1 MVMTVLVVMF
11 MFVIVVVFMRML
23 MFMIVVMVMFMSV
36 AVFEFLARRIVMPV
50 LMCMGMALVSM
61 LVKVF
66 ILFDAQGNNA
76 CMSAFYAA
84 LDALFEVISDIRNSQ
99 GIELFLT
106 GFDVS
111 RKFSQ

>member
-23 MFMIVVMVMFMSV
+23 MFMSV
-36 AVFEFLARRIVMPV
+36 SVFEFLARRIVMPV

-84 LDALFEVISDIRNSQ
+84 LDALFEVISDIRDSQ

>member
-11 MFVIVVVFMRML
+11 MFV
-23 MFMIVVMVMFMSV
+23 IVVMVMFMSV

-84 LDALFEVISDIRNSQ
+84 LDALFEVISDIRDSQ

>member
-1 MVMTVLVVMF
+1 MVMTVLVAMF
-11 MFVIVVVFMRML
+11 

-84 LDALFEVISDIRNSQ
+84 LDAIFEVISDIRNSQ

>member
-11 MFVIVVVFMRML
+11 MFV
-23 MFMIVVMVMFMSV
+23 IVVMVMFMSV

-50 LMCMGMALVSM
+50 HMCMGMALVSM

-84 LDALFEVISDIRNSQ
+84 LDAIFEVISDIRNSQ

>member
-1 MVMTVLVVMF
+1 MVMTVLVV

-66 ILFDAQGNNA
+66 ILFDAHGNNA

-84 LDALFEVISDIRNSQ
+84 LDALFEVISDIRDSQ

-111 RKFSQ
+111 RKFGQ

>member
-11 MFVIVVVFMRML
+11 MFVIVVVFMSVL

-84 LDALFEVISDIRNSQ
+84 LDALFEAISDIRNSQ

>member
-1 MVMTVLVVMF
+1 MGMVMMVLVAMF
-11 MFVIVVVFMRML
+11 MFVIVM
-23 MFMIVVMVMFMSV
+23 MFMSV

-66 ILFDAQGNNA
+66 ILFDAEGNNA

-84 LDALFEVISDIRNSQ
+84 LDALFEVISDIRDSQ

>member
-11 MFVIVVVFMRML
+11 MFV
-23 MFMIVVMVMFMSV
+23 IVVMVMFMSV

-99 GIELFLT
+99 GIELILT

>member
-11 MFVIVVVFMRML
+11 

>member
-1 MVMTVLVVMF
+1 MVMVLVAMF
-11 MFVIVVVFMRML
+11 MFV
-23 MFMIVVMVMFMSV
+23 IVVMVMFMSV

-84 LDALFEVISDIRNSQ
+84 LDAIFEVISDIRNSQ